1 MARSGGWKSRV
12 GETGRERRVIAPRR
26 AVEGKVPRD
35 APRSTGGQRL
45 APSGRHPVPSARRP
59 VDLGQRT
66 GGGAAT
72 DGLGKGRARNRWRR
86 PAGSLGRLGSRG
98 CRPGCGGRHGSGA
111 AAAAQRLH
119 ACVTEPSGCWF
130 GSSACARMLGAAATG

>member
-45 APSGRHPVPSARRP
+45 TPSGRHPVPSGRQPA
-59 VDLGQRT
+59 DLGQRT
-66 GGGAAT
+66 GGGT
-72 DGLGKGRARNRWRR
+72 GVGGLGKGRARQ
-86 PAGSLGRLGSRG
+86 PAD
-98 CRPGCGGRHGSGA
+98 
-111 AAAAQRLH
+111 
-119 ACVTEPSGCWF
+119 
-130 GSSACARMLGAAATG
+130 